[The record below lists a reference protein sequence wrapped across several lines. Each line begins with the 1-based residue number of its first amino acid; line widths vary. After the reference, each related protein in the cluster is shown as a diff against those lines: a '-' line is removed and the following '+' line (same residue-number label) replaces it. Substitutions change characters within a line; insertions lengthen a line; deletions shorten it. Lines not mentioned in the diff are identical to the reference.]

1 MEADGSMQMFW
12 IDAHEDCCTPGRI
25 YMFGKV
31 RSGEGG
37 FSSCCVQIDNVQ
49 RQVFVLPRERLLD
62 SGGAETGERVDVMA
76 HVLPEFGHAAG
87 GRGILGH
94 KCKVVRRSYMY
105 HFLDTGIPEEGE
117 YVKCVYP
124 AQYAAFPSNVGGRSF
139 SRVLGGSQSLLE
151 GFLLKRGLMGPCWVR
166 VHGAVTV
173 GAQASWCKYE
183 VQVPGP
189 KSVRVEVSAREAP
202 PVSIM
207 SLHLQTIT
215 NEHVNEVAV
224 VSAVCHDSVNVDGRT
239 DSAEGGYSGFTG
251 VCRPDAAEWPSE
263 LRGAVEGWNEEH
275 EKTPRSM
282 HATERALLSWFAAKV
297 QAVDPDVLVGHN
309 CVAGD
314 LDVLLSRMQV
324 LKIEGRSKLGRLRR
338 AGKRRLQRV
347 ALPGRLVCDTQ
358 VAAKEH
364 LKETTYDLSELS
376 RTQLG
381 ETREE
386 VHVRDVHGYFAD
398 AGAVMALLT
407 LNERDARL
415 TVALMLKLAVL
426 PLSKQLANLA
436 GNLWS
441 RSLLGA
447 RAERVEYLLLHEF
460 HRLKYILPEK
470 VAGSGKRQREQEAE
484 LQTKKAGLSGG
495 LVLEP
500 KRGLYAEPVLVL
512 DFKSLYPSIIQ
523 EYNICFTTVR
533 AVAVAGE
540 KPSYE
545 LPDKGSK
552 AGVLP
557 SVMKTL
563 VERRRQVQALMLQEG
578 AEDRRR
584 QYDIRQL
591 ALKVMANS
599 MYGCL
604 GCRYSRFYAEPLAEM
619 VTSQGRVILQQAVDL
634 TQKKCRLE
642 VVYGDTDS
650 IFVKSG
656 CESVADAQ
664 RVAREVQ
671 RTLNRTW
678 KQLEVGLEGI
688 YCPLLLVNKKQY
700 AALAVTERD
709 GVVRKVKVCKG
720 LDSVRRDCCALAK
733 RTADEVLEFVMSGEP
748 VAEVVRRIHAF
759 LRELRCDVDNDVVP
773 VSDFVIT
780 KCMGKSPGEYAD
792 AEVQAHVQVALKLQA
807 LGRTV
812 RAGEHVAYVITA
824 KEGAKN
830 FAQRAEDPGTVETSG
845 GRMTLDKKWYM
856 QVQVHAAVSRI
867 CAVVQGTD
875 AGQLGECLGLEAKG
889 GKCTAGPAA
898 EATFD
903 NVERL
908 HGMCSDG
915 VCREFLGAY
924 VVDTTGVRSGLRVS
938 SATVRAT
945 DGVVFKPEAMRLQL
959 HQLFRKCLARY
970 TDGWLVCGEEMCQQR
985 TRNVLCDSGCGLRC
999 AVAGCT
1005 GELRVEYTSRQL
1017 YEQMLYM
1024 QQLFDFGEAAKKLA
1038 AANAWRVKQGV
1049 LPLRA
1054 PKLEKGDILAIEVLH
1069 VDCRRLLEE
1078 SAYAQVDLARLFV

>member
-1 MEADGSMQMFW
+1 MVEADGSMQMFW

-62 SGGAETGERVDVMA
+62 GGGTETGERVDVME
-76 HVLPEFGHAAG
+76 HVLPEFGHAAR
-87 GRGILGH
+87 GRGILAH

-105 HFLDTGIPEEGE
+105 HFLDSGIPEEGE

-124 AQYAAFPSNVGGRSF
+124 AQYAGFPSNVGGRSF

-166 VHGAVTV
+166 VHAAAVV
-173 GAQASWCKYE
+173 SAQASWCHCE
-183 VQVPGP
+183 VQVSDP
-189 KSVRVEVSAREAP
+189 KSVCVEVGAREAP

-215 NEHVNEVAV
+215 NEDVNEVVV
-224 VSAVCHDSVNVDGRT
+224 VSAVCHDSVHVDGLT
-239 DSAEGGYSGFTG
+239 ENEKAGYTGFTG
-251 VCRPDAAEWPSE
+251 VCRPAAGAWPAE
-263 LRGAVEGWNEEH
+263 LRRDVEGWNEGH

-282 HATERALLSWFAAKV
+282 HATERALLSWFTAKV

-309 CVAGD
+309 CLAGD
-314 LDVLLSRMQV
+314 LDVLLSRMQA

-338 AGKRRLQRV
+338 AVNRRMQRV
-347 ALPGRLVCDTQ
+347 ALAGRLVCDTQ

-364 LKETTYDLSELS
+364 LKETTYTLSELS

-386 VHVRDVHGYFAD
+386 VDVRDVNGYFAESGD
-398 AGAVMALLT
+398 VMALLT
-407 LNERDARL
+407 LNERDAQL

-470 VAGSGKRQREQEAE
+470 VGVGGKRGREQEAE
-484 LQTKKAGLSGG
+484 APTNKAGMSGG

-500 KRGLYAEPVLVL
+500 KRGLHAQPVVVL

-533 AVAVAGE
+533 AAAGAAGE
-540 KPSYE
+540 EAYYE
-545 LPDKGSK
+545 LPGKDSK

-557 SVMKTL
+557 RVMKTL
-563 VERRRQVQALMLQEG
+563 VERRRQVQVLMQQEVG
-578 AEDRRR
+578 EHRKR

-604 GCRYSRFYAEPLAEM
+604 GCRHARFYAKPLAEM

-634 TQKKCRLE
+634 TQNKCGLE

-678 KQLEVGLEGI
+678 KLLEVGLEGV
-688 YCPLLLVNKKQY
+688 YCPLLLVNKKKY

-709 GVVRKVKVCKG
+709 GAITKVQVCKG
-720 LDSVRRDCCALAK
+720 LDCVRRDCCALAK
-733 RTADEVLEFVMSGEP
+733 RTADEVLQFVLSGEP
-748 VAEVVRRIHAF
+748 AAAVVSRIHAF
-759 LRELRCDVDNDVVP
+759 LRELRCDVDNDRVP
-773 VSDFVIT
+773 VSEFVIT
-780 KCMGKSPGEYAD
+780 KCMGKSPSDYTDAD
-792 AEVQAHVQVALKLQA
+792 VQAHVQVALKLQA
-807 LGRTV
+807 LGRVV

-824 KEGAKN
+824 KEGTKN

-867 CAVVQGTD
+867 CAVVEGTD
-875 AGQLGECLGLEAKG
+875 AGQLGECLGLQVGRCAQ
-889 GKCTAGPAA
+889 GPAA
-898 EATFD
+898 EPKCD
-903 NVERL
+903 SVERL

-924 VVDTTGVRSGLRVS
+924 VVDATGVRSGLRVS
-938 SATVRAT
+938 SVRTT
-945 DGVVFKPEAMRLQL
+945 DGVVFNPRAMRLQL
-959 HQLFRKCLARY
+959 HQLFRKCMARY
-970 TDGWLVCGEEMCQQR
+970 TDGWLVCTEEMCQQR
-985 TRNVLCDSGCGLRC
+985 TRNVLCDAECGLRC

-1005 GELRVEYTSRQL
+1005 GQLRVEYTSRQL
-1017 YEQMLYM
+1017 YEQLLYM
-1024 QQLFDFGEAAKKLA
+1024 QMLFDFGEAARKLA
-1038 AANAWRVKQGV
+1038 AANAGRVKQGV

-1054 PKLEKGDILAIEVLH
+1054 PKMEQGDISAIEVLH
-1069 VDCRRLLEE
+1069 ADCQRILGE
-1078 SAYAQVDLARLFV
+1078 SAYGQVDLARLCL

>member
-1 MEADGSMQMFW
+1 VA
-12 IDAHEDCCTPGRI
+12 
-25 YMFGKV
+25 
-31 RSGEGG
+31 
-37 FSSCCVQIDNVQ
+37 
-49 RQVFVLPRERLLD
+49 
-62 SGGAETGERVDVMA
+62 
-76 HVLPEFGHAAG
+76 
-87 GRGILGH
+87 
-94 KCKVVRRSYMY
+94 
-105 HFLDTGIPEEGE
+105 
-117 YVKCVYP
+117 
-124 AQYAAFPSNVGGRSF
+124 
-139 SRVLGGSQSLLE
+139 
-151 GFLLKRGLMGPCWVR
+151 
-166 VHGAVTV
+166 
-173 GAQASWCKYE
+173 
-183 VQVPGP
+183 GP
-189 KSVRVEVSAREAP
+189 KSVRAEVNAREAP
-202 PVSIM
+202 AVSIM
-207 SLHLQTIT
+207 SLHLQTIA
-215 NEHVNEVAV
+215 NDHVNEVVV
-224 VSAVCHDSVNVDGRT
+224 VSALCHDSVHVDGR
-239 DSAEGGYSGFTG
+239 DHAEGGYSGFTG
-251 VCRPDAAEWPSE
+251 VCRPDAEEWPGE
-263 LRGAVEGWNEEH
+263 LRGTVEGWNGEH
-275 EKTPRSM
+275 ETTPRSM
-282 HATERALLSWFAAKV
+282 HASERALLSWFAAKV

-314 LDVLLSRMQV
+314 LDVLLSRMQA
-324 LKIEGRSKLGRLRR
+324 LKVEGRSKLGRLRR
-338 AGKRRLQRV
+338 KSNVGRQR
-347 ALPGRLVCDTQ
+347 ATPGRLVCDTF

-364 LKETTYDLSELS
+364 LKETTYSLSELS

-386 VHVRDVHGYFAD
+386 VHVRDVSGYF
-398 AGAVMALLT
+398 GASGGVMALLT
-407 LNERDARL
+407 LNERDAEL

-484 LQTKKAGLSGG
+484 VQTKKGGLSGG

-500 KRGLYAEPVLVL
+500 KKGLYAEPVLVL

-533 AVAVAGE
+533 AAVGVAAGE
-540 KPSYE
+540 KPVYE
-545 LPDKGSK
+545 LPGKESK

-563 VERRRQVQALMLQEG
+563 VERRRQVQALMRQEA
-578 AEDRRR
+578 AEDRKR

-634 TQKKCRLE
+634 TQNKCRLE

-650 IFVKSG
+650 IFVKAG
-656 CESVADAQ
+656 CGSVADAK

-678 KQLEVGLEGI
+678 KLLEVGLEGV
-688 YCPLLLVNKKQY
+688 YCPLLLVSKKKY

-709 GVVRKVKVCKG
+709 GVVTKQKVCKG
-720 LDSVRRDCCALAK
+720 LDSVRRDCCGLAK
-733 RTADEVLEFVMSGEP
+733 KTADEVLEFVLSGEP
-748 VAEVVRRIHAF
+748 VSEVVDRIHAL
-759 LRELRCDVDNDVVP
+759 LRKLRCDVDKDLVP
-773 VSDFVIT
+773 VSEFVIT
-780 KCMGKSPGEYAD
+780 KCLGKSPGEYAD
-792 AEVQAHVQVALKLQA
+792 ADVQAHVQVALKLQA

-812 RAGEHVAYVITA
+812 RAGEHVAYVVTA

-856 QVQVHAAVSRI
+856 QAQVHAAVSRI

-875 AGQLGECLGLEAKG
+875 SGQLGECLGLKAKVC
-889 GKCTAGPAA
+889 KGPAA
-898 EATFD
+898 EGKFD
-903 NVERL
+903 KVEKL

-924 VVDTTGVRSGLRVS
+924 VVDATGVRSGM
-938 SATVRAT
+938 RAT
-945 DGVVFKPEAMRLQL
+945 DGAVFKPAAMRVQL
-959 HQLFRKCLARY
+959 DRLFRKCLARY
-970 TDGWLVCGEEMCQQR
+970 TDGWLVCGEDMCQQR
-985 TRNVLCDSGCGLRC
+985 TRNVVCDAACGLQC
-999 AVAGCT
+999 TVGGCT
-1005 GELRVEYTSRQL
+1005 GEMRVEYTSREL
-1017 YEQMLYM
+1017 YDQMLYM
-1024 QQLFDFGEAAKKLA
+1024 QQLFDFEEAARKLA
-1038 AANAWRVKQGV
+1038 AANAGRVKQGV

-1054 PKLEKGDILAIEVLH
+1054 PKMGDAEKNAINVLH
-1069 VDCRRLLEE
+1069 GDCQRMLAQ
-1078 SAYAQVDLARLFV
+1078 SAYGRVDLARLFLGLK

>member
-1 MEADGSMQMFW
+1 MSMVEADGSMQMFW
-12 IDAHEDCCTPGRI
+12 IDAHEDCSTPGRI
-25 YMFGKV
+25 YLFGKV
-31 RSGEGG
+31 QSGEGV
-37 FSSCCVQIDNVQ
+37 FSSCCVQVDNVR

-62 SGGAETGERVDVMA
+62 SGGVETGERVDVQA

-105 HFLDTGIPEEGE
+105 HFLEAGIPEEGE

-124 AQYAAFPSNVGGRSF
+124 AQYAGFPSNVGGRSF

-166 VHGAVTV
+166 VHGAATV
-173 GAQASWCKYE
+173 SAQTSWCKYE
-183 VQVPGP
+183 VKVVGP
-189 KSVRVEVSAREAP
+189 KSVRVEVNAREAP
-202 PVSIM
+202 AVSIM
-207 SLHLQTIT
+207 SLHLQTIA
-215 NEHVNEVAV
+215 NEHVSEVVV
-224 VSAVCHDSVNVDGRT
+224 VSALCHDSVHVDGR
-239 DSAEGGYSGFTG
+239 DHAEGGYSGFTG
-251 VCRPDAAEWPSE
+251 VCRPDAEEWPGE
-263 LRGAVEGWNEEH
+263 LRGAVEGWNGEH
-275 EKTPRSM
+275 ETTPRSM
-282 HATERALLSWFAAKV
+282 HASERALLSWFAAKV
-297 QAVDPDVLVGHN
+297 QAADPDVLVGHN

-314 LDVLLSRMQV
+314 LDVLLSRMQA

-338 AGKRRLQRV
+338 KSNVGRQRTT
-347 ALPGRLVCDTQ
+347 PGRLVCDTF

-364 LKETTYDLSELS
+364 LKETTYSLSELS

-386 VHVRDVHGYFAD
+386 VHVRDVSGYF
-398 AGAVMALLT
+398 GASGGVMALLT

-484 LQTKKAGLSGG
+484 VQTKKGGLSGG

-533 AVAVAGE
+533 AAVGVAAGE
-540 KPSYE
+540 KPVYE
-545 LPDKGSK
+545 MPGKERK

-563 VERRRQVQALMLQEG
+563 VERRRQVQALMRQEAG
-578 AEDRRR
+578 EGRKR

-634 TQKKCRLE
+634 TQNKCRLE

-650 IFVKSG
+650 IFVKAG
-656 CESVADAQ
+656 CESVADAK

-678 KQLEVGLEGI
+678 KLLEVGLEGV
-688 YCPLLLVNKKQY
+688 YCPLLLVSKKKY

-709 GVVRKVKVCKG
+709 GVVTKQKVCKG
-720 LDSVRRDCCALAK
+720 LDPVRRDCCVLAK
-733 RTADEVLEFVMSGEP
+733 RTADEVLEFVLSGEP
-748 VAEVVRRIHAF
+748 ASEVVDRIHAL
-759 LRELRCDVDNDVVP
+759 LRKLRCDVDKDLVP
-773 VSDFVIT
+773 VSEFVIT

-792 AEVQAHVQVALKLQA
+792 ADVQAHVQVALKLQA

-812 RAGEHVAYVITA
+812 RAGEHVAYVVTA

-845 GRMTLDKKWYM
+845 GLMTLDKKWYM
-856 QVQVHAAVSRI
+856 QAQVHAAVSRI

-875 AGQLGECLGLEAKG
+875 SGQLGECLGLKAKV
-889 GKCTAGPAA
+889 CQGPAA
-898 EATFD
+898 ESKFD
-903 NVERL
+903 KVEKL

-924 VVDTTGVRSGLRVS
+924 VVDATGVRSGM
-938 SATVRAT
+938 RAT
-945 DGVVFKPEAMRLQL
+945 DGAVFKPAAMRVQL
-959 HQLFRKCLARY
+959 DRLFRKCLARY
-970 TDGWLVCGEEMCQQR
+970 TDGWLVCGEDMCQQR
-985 TRNVLCDSGCGLRC
+985 TRNVVCDAACGLQC
-999 AVAGCT
+999 TVGGCT
-1005 GELRVEYTSRQL
+1005 GEMRVEYTSREL

-1024 QQLFDFGEAAKKLA
+1024 QQLFDFEEAARKLA
-1038 AANAWRVKQGV
+1038 AANAGRVKQGV

-1054 PKLEKGDILAIEVLH
+1054 PKMGDAEKTAINVLH
-1069 VDCRRLLEE
+1069 GDCERMLAQ
-1078 SAYAQVDLARLFV
+1078 SAYGQVDLARLFLGLK